1 MLAQEF
7 PPEASGDGA
16 NSNFYTG
23 STLRHAA
30 QRLGFR
36 VKAIALKAKDCA
48 TLPLPLLVNIPP
60 GYHAATCCRAPFL
73 PVFTRDVMEHGLLCQ
88 HCNETLVPA
97 EDLPEDL
104 RADLRVWA
112 DKYQPVHEVAHW
124 EGPRQ
129 TAADYDAKFE
139 SAAQQAEDLLS
150 DAGRSLVPKLAGH
163 YPALVWED
171 QDECLEVRP
180 EDIEI

>member
-23 STLRHAA
+23 STLLHAA

-60 GYHAATCCRAPFL
+60 GDSGTAIDNPIAVY
-73 PVFTRDVMEHGLLCQ
+73 GL
-88 HCNETLVPA
+88 
-97 EDLPEDL
+97 
-104 RADLRVWA
+104 
-112 DKYQPVHEVAHW
+112 
-124 EGPRQ
+124 
-129 TAADYDAKFE
+129 
-139 SAAQQAEDLLS
+139 
-150 DAGRSLVPKLAGH
+150 
-163 YPALVWED
+163 ALVE
-171 QDECLEVRP
+171 QLPQGYETEIGECGTGLSGGQKQRCHCP
-180 EDIEI
+180 RLA